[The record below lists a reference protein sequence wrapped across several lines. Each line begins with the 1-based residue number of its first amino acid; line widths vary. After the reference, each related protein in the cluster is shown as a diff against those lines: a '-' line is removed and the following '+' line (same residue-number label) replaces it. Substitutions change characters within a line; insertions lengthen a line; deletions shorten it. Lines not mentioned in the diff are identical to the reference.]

1 MSPDIAD
8 KRRAFAALHQSGC
21 FVIPNPWD
29 AGSARYL
36 QSLGFQ
42 ALATTSAGFAWSHA
56 RADNGITRD
65 MALAHLHEMVAA
77 VDLPINADFENG
89 FAPDAAGVAENVRL
103 AVATGVAGLS
113 IEDSTGDAARPL
125 FTLDEAVERLR
136 AARGAIDRAGGG
148 VMLVGRAE
156 CFLVGRPDLA
166 ETIAR
171 LQAYA
176 NAGADCLY
184 APGVTTREQIVALVE
199 AVAPKPLNL
208 LVGSASE
215 LTVADIAALGVRRI
229 SVGGALARSAWG
241 GFMRSARMLAQ
252 QGRFDGFADA
262 ASGKDLNALFSE
274 PGAGASWRNDRR
286 RPPCPCRAR
295 HCWTCPPRS
304 AQALAAGRAVVALE
318 STIISHGM
326 PYPQN
331 VATAL
336 QVEGEVRA
344 HGAVPATMAVVDG
357 RLKAGLSRAEIEG
370 LGRAG
375 PQRAQAQPARP
386 AAGRGGGPDRRHHRG
401 GDDDHRGAGGHPGV
415 CHRRHRRGAPGRGRE
430 LRHLGRSAGAGAH
443 AGGGGLRGR
452 EVDPGHSPHAGGAG
466 DPRRA
471 GGGLWHRP
479 AAGLLR
485 ARQRLWRRRAAG
497 HAGADRPRA
506 AGPVGDGPA
515 RRHGDRQPGARGA
528 CAAARDDRC
537 GHRERRWRMRRC
549 RASPARPSRPS
560 CWRG

>member
-36 QSLGFQ
+36 QSLGFK

-77 VDLPINADFENG
+77 VDVPINADFENG
-89 FAPDAAGVAENVRL
+89 FAPDAAGVAESVRL

-113 IEDSTGDAARPL
+113 IEDSTGDAEKPL

-156 CFLVGRPDLA
+156 CFLVGRPDLT

-184 APGVTTREQIVALVE
+184 APGVTRREQIVALVE

-215 LTVADIAALGVRRI
+215 LTVADVAALGVRRI

-241 GFMRSARMLAQ
+241 GFMRSAQLLAQ

-274 PGAGASWRNDRR
+274 PGAGS
-286 RPPCPCRAR
+286 
-295 HCWTCPPRS
+295 S
-304 AQALAAGRAVVALE
+304 
-318 STIISHGM
+318 
-326 PYPQN
+326 
-331 VATAL
+331 
-336 QVEGEVRA
+336 
-344 HGAVPATMAVVDG
+344 
-357 RLKAGLSRAEIEG
+357 
-370 LGRAG
+370 
-375 PQRAQAQPARP
+375 
-386 AAGRGGGPDRRHHRG
+386 
-401 GDDDHRGAGGHPGV
+401 
-415 CHRRHRRGAPGRGRE
+415 
-430 LRHLGRSAGAGAH
+430 
-443 AGGGGLRGR
+443 
-452 EVDPGHSPHAGGAG
+452 
-466 DPRRA
+466 
-471 GGGLWHRP
+471 
-479 AAGLLR
+479 
-485 ARQRLWRRRAAG
+485 
-497 HAGADRPRA
+497 
-506 AGPVGDGPA
+506 
-515 RRHGDRQPGARGA
+515 
-528 CAAARDDRC
+528 
-537 GHRERRWRMRRC
+537 
-549 RASPARPSRPS
+549 
-560 CWRG
+560 